1 LVSTLTCNRCWK
13 TSLYKKGTLDRYVE
27 FRYVEFRYVE
37 FRDGE
42 FRDGELRTWRI
53 FRDCYVSTH

>member
-13 TSLYKKGTLDRYVE
+13 TSLYKKGTLD
-27 FRYVEFRYVE
+27 RYVEFRYVE